1 MMPLPPEEFELLSA
15 YLDNALTT
23 RQRQTLEARLAAS
36 PDLRAQLDDL
46 RAVRAMLRAA
56 PALKPPRD
64 FRLDPARYA
73 RRAWWSRLDILRLT
87 SALSAA
93 AAVLL
98 LALGIVLAGAPRAP
112 SSGIALQ
119 ATDLS
124 TPTTTMRMPA
134 PTPTMPLP
142 AAAPFMATV
151 APFMA
156 TVAPLAAATTEM
168 FTATPDVALEAAMLM
183 ATEAAPEGV
192 SAAATETPAV
202 PEQAPA
208 ASEAALSP
216 VARLLILLGALLLI
230 IGGVL
235 FFIGTFRARL

>member
-23 RQRQTLEARLAAS
+23 RQRQALEARLAAS
-36 PDLRAQLDDL
+36 PELRAQLDDL
-46 RAVRAMLRAA
+46 RAMRAMLRAA

-112 SSGIALQ
+112 SSGIALR

-124 TPTTTMRMPA
+124 TPTTTMRMLA
-134 PTPTMPLP
+134 PTPTVPMP
-142 AAAPFMATV
+142 AAV
-151 APFMA
+151 PFMA
-156 TVAPLAAATTEM
+156 TVAPLAADATET
-168 FTATPDVALEAAMLM
+168 FVATPEAAPEAALLM
-183 ATEAAPEGV
+183 ATEAATEGV
-192 SAAATETPAV
+192 LAAATETPNA
-202 PEQAPA
+202 PEA
-208 ASEAALSP
+208 AQTESEAMLSP

>member
-23 RQRQTLEARLAAS
+23 RQRQALEARLAAS
-36 PDLRAQLDDL
+36 PELRAQLDDL

-98 LALGIVLAGAPRAP
+98 LALGIVLSGTPSAP
-112 SSGIALQ
+112 SDGIALQ

-142 AAAPFMATV
+142 AA

>member
-23 RQRQTLEARLAAS
+23 RQRQALEARLAAS
-36 PDLRAQLDDL
+36 PELRAQLDDL

-98 LALGIVLAGAPRAP
+98 LALGIVLSGTPSAP
-112 SSGIALQ
+112 SDGIALQ

-134 PTPTMPLP
+134 PTPTVPMP

-151 APFMA
+151 AP
-156 TVAPLAAATTEM
+156 LAANATEM
-168 FTATPDVALEAAMLM
+168 FTATPEVAMEAARLM

-192 SAAATETPAV
+192 SAAATETPDM
-202 PEQAPA
+202 PEQAQVAPET
-208 ASEAALSP
+208 SLEP